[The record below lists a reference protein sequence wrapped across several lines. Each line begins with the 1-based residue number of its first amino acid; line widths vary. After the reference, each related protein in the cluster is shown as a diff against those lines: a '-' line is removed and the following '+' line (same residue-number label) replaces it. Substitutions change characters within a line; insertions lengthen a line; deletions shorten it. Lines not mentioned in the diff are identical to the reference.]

1 MNFVFVNEESIW
13 DLISKIIE
21 FIIELEND
29 QKKYIFIF
37 DQYNDKIDKN
47 SRLTKIFDEYSQN
60 KGKKQIGII
69 SLSSMNN
76 NDIKIY
82 KINFIKKEFGLKI
95 DDEIFFNKSLQ
106 ELNNIIDIEEF
117 KFVDDTYEEYF
128 ELLGKNIKNYNILNN
143 YYTNQKDIKK
153 YIDERK
159 KEIQNKIEFFYE
171 CEKDDK
177 NIIRLHI

>member
-1 MNFVFVNEESIW
+1 M
-13 DLISKIIE
+13 D
-21 FIIELEND
+21 
-29 QKKYIFIF
+29 
-37 DQYNDKIDKN
+37 
-47 SRLTKIFDEYSQN
+47 
-60 KGKKQIGII
+60 
-69 SLSSMNN
+69 N

-95 DDEIFFNKSLQ
+95 DDEKFFNKSLQ

-128 ELLGKNIKNYNILNN
+128 ELLGKNIKNYNILND

-159 KEIQNKIEFFYE
+159 KEIQNKIELFYE

-177 NIIRLHI
+177 NIIRLLYFSTLTKYNLEQFLSIANYVPFKYFIPEIKSDENNKKYFKNHIFNNYLFIIYIIILLLQEIAFK